1 MEANSNK
8 NSEAFNISGGRNN
21 KSNSINDKFSHI
33 TETNLKLEQEKE
45 EQWTISNDLRVYKNL
60 EEVKSNKKKYN
71 L

>member
-1 MEANSNK
+1 
-8 NSEAFNISGGRNN
+8 
-21 KSNSINDKFSHI
+21 
-33 TETNLKLEQEKE
+33 LEQEKE